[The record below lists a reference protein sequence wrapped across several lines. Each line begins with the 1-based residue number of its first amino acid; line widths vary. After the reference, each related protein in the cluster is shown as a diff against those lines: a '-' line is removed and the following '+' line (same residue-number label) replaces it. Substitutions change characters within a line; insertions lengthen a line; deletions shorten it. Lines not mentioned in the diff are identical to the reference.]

1 MCIKRSLQKKFTE
14 RSLFFNDK
22 NCGFKGIRMHCL
34 NNELSTAN
42 FGNGKDCP
50 GGVGLSAGSIG
61 NNPNYEFFF
70 SPQRSR

>member
-1 MCIKRSLQKKFTE
+1 MCIKRSLQKKFYGKVII
-14 RSLFFNDK
+14 FYDK
-22 NCGFKGIRMHCL
+22 NCGFKGIRRHCL

-50 GGVGLSAGSIG
+50 GGVGLSVMSIG